1 MSTPKRQT
9 LHHTETLSPLD
20 GNADR
25 HEDAA
30 RVGDRREGV
39 KEELVELGVDP
50 AGKCGMSLMYF
61 K

>member
-1 MSTPKRQT
+1 M

-20 GNADR
+20 GDADR

>member
-1 MSTPKRQT
+1 MNGP
-9 LHHTETLSPLD
+9 LWDIETHSPLD
-20 GNADR
+20 GDADR

-50 AGKCGMSLMYF
+50 AGKSGMSSMYF
-61 K
+61 KTPI